1 MKLFTKILTICL
13 LIHLLASLNAYSQK
27 RALTTKGD
35 TVIVFSVPKAKW
47 LLKQTYKVGELTTL
61 DSLNKSE
68 LTIKDSIITGLNMN
82 INDYKKLIIV
92 KGEVIDG
99 QYTHIDQLKKE
110 IKRQKRYKMY
120 AILGGAVSVIA
131 VMIFL

>member
-1 MKLFTKILTICL
+1 MKLFTKLLTISL
-13 LIHLLASLNAYSQK
+13 LIHLLASLNGYSQK

-47 LLKQTYKVGELTTL
+47 LLKQTYKVGELTVL

-68 LTIKDSIITGLNMN
+68 LAIKDSIITVLNMN
-82 INDYKKLIIV
+82 INDYKSIIEV
-92 KGEVIDG
+92 KGEIIDG
-99 QYTHIDQLKKE
+99 QYTHIAELKKE
-110 IKRQKRYKMY
+110 IRRQKRYKMY
-120 AILGGAVSVIA
+120 AILCGATSVIA

>member
-1 MKLFTKILTICL
+1 V
-13 LIHLLASLNAYSQK
+13 SLSAYSQK
-27 RALTTKGD
+27 RALTSKGD
-35 TVIVFSVPKAKW
+35 TVIVFSVPKARY
-47 LLKQTYKVGELTTL
+47 LQNQVYKVMELTTI
-61 DSLNKSE
+61 DSLNKVD
-68 LTIKDSIITGLNMN
+68 IKFQDSIITGLNMN
-82 INDYKKLIIV
+82 INDYKKIIIV
-92 KGEVIDG
+92 KGEVIDV

>member
-1 MKLFTKILTICL
+1 
-13 LIHLLASLNAYSQK
+13 
-27 RALTTKGD
+27 
-35 TVIVFSVPKAKW
+35 
-47 LLKQTYKVGELTTL
+47 
-61 DSLNKSE
+61 
-68 LTIKDSIITGLNMN
+68 MN

>member
-1 MKLFTKILTICL
+1 M
-13 LIHLLASLNAYSQK
+13 
-27 RALTTKGD
+27 
-35 TVIVFSVPKAKW
+35 
-47 LLKQTYKVGELTTL
+47 ELTTI
-61 DSLNKSE
+61 DSLNKVD
-68 LTIKDSIITGLNMN
+68 IKFQDSIITGLNMN
-82 INDYKKLIIV
+82 INDYKKIIIV
-92 KGEVIDG
+92 KGEVIDV

>member
-1 MKLFTKILTICL
+1 M
-13 LIHLLASLNAYSQK
+13 LASLNGYSQK

-35 TVIVFSVPKAKW
+35 TVITFSVPKAKW
-47 LLKQTYKVGELTTL
+47 LLKQTYKVEELTVL

-68 LTIKDSIITGLNMN
+68 LTIKDSIITNLNMN
-82 INDYKKLIIV
+82 INDYKSIIKV
-92 KGEVIDG
+92 KGEVIDI

-131 VMIFL
+131 VIIFL